1 MTKVFLTGATGFIG
15 GNLVKKL
22 LAKGYAVKI
31 LVRKNVETR
40 RGASL
45 ERYLSKDNVEI
56 IWGDILEPETF
67 AGKINDCE
75 IIIHCAAI
83 IGFWNRTWSKLHK
96 VNVIGTKNI
105 LDEALKSKCKKF
117 IHISSVAAI
126 GYGENNEPINEQHPY
141 NWGKHKICYMETKHE
156 AELEVQKAI
165 QKGLN
170 AVMVNPANV
179 WGVGDYRGRR
189 VPVIKAIKYGLPFYV
204 DAGTN
209 FVDVDAV
216 CEATINAIEFGK
228 CGERYILGGENL
240 AIKEF
245 LGIIAD
251 EINARK
257 PFLPLPKPPIVL
269 FSYLQ
274 EALGVVTGISP
285 RPSASQLCFFGRNI
299 YYDSSK
305 AIKELKMPVI
315 LFRECIHKTVRFY
328 KENGLL

>member
-1 MTKVFLTGATGFIG
+1 MPKVFLTGATGFIG
-15 GNLVKKL
+15 GNLVDKL
-22 LAKGYAVKI
+22 LSKGYQVKI
-31 LVRKNVETR
+31 LVIDKKLLDKHSWKNNVEVI
-40 RGASL
+40 
-45 ERYLSKDNVEI
+45 Y
-56 IWGDILEPETF
+56 GDVCEPETF

-75 IIIHCAAI
+75 IIIHSAAI
-83 IGFWNRTWSKLHK
+83 IGFWNRTWNKLYK

-105 LDEALKSKCKKF
+105 LGEALKSNCKKF

-126 GYGENNEPINEQHPY
+126 GYGENNEPINETHPY

-165 QKGLN
+165 KKGLN

-189 VPVIKAIKYGLPFYV
+189 VGVIKAIKYGLPFYV
-204 DAGTN
+204 NAGTN

-216 CEATINAIEFGK
+216 CEAIINAIELGK

-240 AIKEF
+240 SIKEF

-251 EINARK
+251 EINVRK
-257 PFLPLPKPPIVL
+257 PFIELPKLPIVL

-274 EALGVVTGISP
+274 EALGLVTGISP
-285 RPSASQLCFFGRNI
+285 RPTASQLCFFGKNI

-305 AIKELKMPVI
+305 AVKELKMPVI
-315 LFRECIHKTVRFY
+315 SFRECIRKTVKFY
-328 KENGLL
+328 RENNLL

>member
-1 MTKVFLTGATGFIG
+1 MSKVFLTGATGFIG
-15 GNLVKKL
+15 GNLIKKL
-22 LAKGYAVKI
+22 LEKGYKIKI
-31 LVRKNVETR
+31 LVRRHVETR
-40 RGASL
+40 RGTSL
-45 ERYLSKDNVEI
+45 ERYLDKDNIEI

-75 IIIHCAAI
+75 IIIHSAAVI
-83 IGFWNRTWSKLHK
+83 AFWNRIWDKVYK

-126 GYGENNEPINEQHPY
+126 GYGENNEPINEDHPY
-141 NWGKHKICYMETKHE
+141 NWGKYKICYMETKHE
-156 AELEVQKAI
+156 AELEVYKAI

-170 AVMVNPANV
+170 ATIVNPANV

-189 VPVIKAIKYGLPFYV
+189 TSVIKAIKIGLPFYV
-204 DAGTN
+204 NAGTN

-216 CEATINAIEFGK
+216 CEAIINAIELEK

-240 AIKEF
+240 SIKEF
-245 LGIIAD
+245 IGVIAD
-251 EINARK
+251 EIKVRK
-257 PFLPLPKPPIVL
+257 PFLELPKTPIVL

-274 EALGVVTGISP
+274 EVLGLITRISP
-285 RPSASQLCFFGRNI
+285 KPTASQLCFFGKNI

-305 AIKELKMPVI
+305 AVKELKMPVI
-315 LFRECIHKTVRFY
+315 PFRECIYKTVRFY
-328 KENGLL
+328 KENNLL